1 MPGKAQIYH
10 RCQVILILHKIY
22 YFINIL
28 KFQDLSC
35 HLGDIPYLFGLNKFL
50 NCSELRN
57 GGIVKDCFQEDIF
70 SEDRESFAK
79 FYRQK
84 IGNFVKN
91 GNPNIAKNDFWPE
104 SFDGMDFQTFMF
116 SDLYSTEERIE

>member
-1 MPGKAQIYH
+1 M
-10 RCQVILILHKIY
+10 
-22 YFINIL
+22 
-28 KFQDLSC
+28 
-35 HLGDIPYLFGLNKFL
+35 GDIPYLFGLNKFL

-57 GGIVKDCFQEDIF
+57 GGIVNDCFQEDIF
-70 SEDRESFAK
+70 TEDRESFAK

-91 GNPNIAKNDFWPE
+91 GDPNIAKNNVWPE

-116 SDLYSTEERIE
+116 SYLYSTEERIK